1 MPEVEIRPIQK
12 NDMPDLLNIELAYM
26 SPRVWQMDRV
36 SGDGAL
42 GTNFREVRLPREA
55 RVDYPRSAAQ
65 IFSEMQ
71 DPLQLILAAVIV
83 NRPVGYIRLSTQ
95 ISPKTGWV
103 KDLAVSEKLR
113 RKGVGAALLLAGLEW
128 SMEQGMRRIVVETQ
142 SKNYPAIQLV
152 RKLGFEF
159 AGFNDQ
165 FYSNQDI
172 ALLFARSLK

>member
-12 NDMPDLLNIELAYM
+12 NDMPGLVNIELVYT

-42 GTNFREVRLPREA
+42 GANFREVRLPHEA
-55 RVDYPRSAAQ
+55 RVDYPRTAEQ
-65 IFSEMQ
+65 IFSELH
-71 DPLQLILAAVIV
+71 DPLQLILAAVMD
-83 NRPVGYIRLSTQ
+83 NQPVGYIRISTQ
-95 ISPKTGWV
+95 ISPKTAWV
-103 KDLAVSEKLR
+103 KDLAVKEKFR
-113 RKGVGAALLLAGLEW
+113 RKGIGAALLMAGLEW
-128 SMEQGMRRIVVETQ
+128 SMEQGLRRVVVEMQ
-142 SKNYPAIQLV
+142 SKNYPGITLA
-152 RKLGFEF
+152 RKMGFEF